1 MSTVNEVA
9 LFIDASVF
17 LGMHHRDEM
26 TRNSSLSF
34 FQSHFKSHRVRM
46 NYEQIGI
53 CDAVIWQQS
62 REAQDIYY
70 PFMDLLHSEMK
81 IHRVG
86 YTFNEIKWWV
96 EQPALCELLPEQ
108 ALLVAQVV
116 LQGGCLM
123 THDPI
128 LRKLP
133 VLTSRLWDVNHSYL
147 ASSFPPELQALY
159 EASRFFVHDK
169 MELRHA

>member
-1 MSTVNEVA
+1 MSTVSEAA
-9 LFIDASVF
+9 LFIDATVF
-17 LGMHHRDEM
+17 LGMHHRDEI
-26 TRNSSLSF
+26 TRNSCLSF
-34 FQSHFKSHRVRM
+34 FQSHFTSDRVRM

-62 REAQDIYY
+62 RQSQDIYY

-86 YTFNEIKWWV
+86 YTFDEIKWWV
-96 EQPALCELLPEQ
+96 EQPALCDLLPEQ

-116 LQGGCLM
+116 LRGGVLM

-128 LRKLP
+128 LRQLP
-133 VLTSRLWDVNHSYL
+133 VLAPRLVDIDHSYSP
-147 ASSFPPELQALY
+147 SSFPPELQALY

-169 MELRHA
+169 MELEHA

>member
-9 LFIDASVF
+9 LFIDATAF

-26 TRNSSLSF
+26 TRNTSLSF
-34 FQSHFKSHRVRM
+34 FQSHFTSDCVRM

-62 REAQDIYY
+62 RQSQDIYY
-70 PFMDLLHSEMK
+70 PFMDLLHTEMK

-86 YTFNEIKWWV
+86 YTFSEVKWGV
-96 EQPALCELLPEQ
+96 DQPALCNLLPEQ

-116 LQGGCLM
+116 LQGGLLM

-128 LRKLP
+128 LRQLP
-133 VLTSRLWDVNHSYL
+133 VLASRLLDADHSDVP
-147 ASSFPPELQALY
+147 SSFPPELQALY
-159 EASRFFVHDK
+159 EASRFFVHDE
-169 MELRHA
+169 MELEHA